1 MKAFSV
7 RKENLSQVG
16 ASVLHCVFQILT
28 SVPSQRR
35 YAPRSTGSV
44 STLKEAIRASAQVAT
59 RSKMASVSKP
69 HSQVRNDVGLN
80 IVYISNSLILFYFF
94 KIKCVLHTCVI
105 LHWNY
110 YIIFIIIYSYFNFFN
125 QKKRKSQNHLR
136 QPQLHTGSSDLKTL
150 PDGIES
156 ERTLGTSAHSKPL
169 ISKLS
174 TTCT

>member
-16 ASVLHCVFQILT
+16 ASALHCVFQILT

-59 RSKMASVSKP
+59 KSKMASVSKP

-80 IVYISNSLILFYFF
+80 IVYISNSLILFF
-94 KIKCVLHTCVI
+94 
-105 LHWNY
+105 
-110 YIIFIIIYSYFNFFN
+110 
-125 QKKRKSQNHLR
+125 
-136 QPQLHTGSSDLKTL
+136 
-150 PDGIES
+150 
-156 ERTLGTSAHSKPL
+156 
-169 ISKLS
+169 
-174 TTCT
+174 